1 MIILK
6 VIHIIMKK
14 EKFSGL
20 LIEAITGL
28 YVITNEIKKSYV
40 LNYGLVSKDYKKKV
54 TGHYSKCNIVN

>member
-1 MIILK
+1 
-6 VIHIIMKK
+6 MKK